1 MSTWKIS
8 LATLGGCIVV
18 LLIGYGVFVAVGAT
32 GSFVSLKGLGLT
44 IIAILFLLACLA
56 RALFQA
62 DDLLLSRMV
71 HPGSVIG
78 SVVRPRERP
87 VPQPR
92 DEPPWQAGFDDGKP
106 GPGPQSGSGL
116 GPR

>member
-1 MSTWKIS
+1 MSAWKITV
-8 LATLGGCIVV
+8 ATLGGCIVV
-18 LLIGYGVFVAVGAT
+18 VLTGYGVFVVVGAT

-44 IIAILFLLACLA
+44 IIAVLFLLACLA

-62 DDLLLSRMV
+62 DDLLLSRMM

-106 GPGPQSGSGL
+106 EPGPPSGSGS